1 MVTVNP
7 PSQSVE
13 VTDSVKFTTTVS
25 GVGKDKFSY
34 QWKHNGVNIK
44 GEIKGTLTFDDVT
57 KNHSGR
63 YQCFVTNQFGDNDN
77 STGELVVTGE
87 VFQPYSGGIS
97 GQYVMNH
104 NSFS

>member
-44 GEIKGTLTFDDVT
+44 GENKETLTIDNAT
-57 KNHSGR
+57 KKDSGS

-87 VFQPYSGGIS
+87 IFQPSSCEIS
-97 GQYVMNH
+97 GQCIMNH
-104 NSFS
+104 NSC